1 MFENVR
7 EDYRVH
13 GRSLRN
19 RAFWAMVTYRFGRW
33 SLKLPSPVAR
43 WITGKVY
50 GAMYVWTGIVT
61 GVHMPREVT
70 VGKRFHIVHADG
82 SLSIHPDTVIGDD
95 VGVMH
100 NVTIGTN
107 MSTTVPTIGNGVFIG
122 VGAVILGGV
131 KIGDG
136 ARIAANSL
144 VISDVPPGSVAMG
157 VPARVWKN
165 LGDATF
171 QSRDPRA
178 NNLAVRGQ
186 EPSQDDK
193 QEPQ

>member
-1 MFENVR
+1 M
-7 EDYRVH
+7 
-13 GRSLRN
+13 
-19 RAFWAMVTYRFGRW
+19 
-33 SLKLPSPVAR
+33 KLPPVAR
-43 WITGKVY
+43 WITGKIY
-50 GAMYVWTGIVT
+50 GALYVWTGIVT

-82 SLSIHPDTVIGDD
+82 SLSIHPETVIGDD

-107 MSTTVPTIGNGVFIG
+107 MSTTVPNIGNGVFIG

-165 LGDATF
+165 LSDATF
-171 QSRDPRA
+171 RSRDPRA
-178 NNLAVRGQ
+178 NNLEVRNT
-186 EPSQDDK
+186 ESSQYEK
-193 QEPQ
+193 QDPQ

>member
-1 MFENVR
+1 M
-7 EDYRVH
+7 
-13 GRSLRN
+13 
-19 RAFWAMVTYRFGRW
+19 
-33 SLKLPSPVAR
+33 
-43 WITGKVY
+43 
-50 GAMYVWTGIVT
+50 
-61 GVHMPREVT
+61 
-70 VGKRFHIVHADG
+70 HADG

-165 LGDATF
+165 LGDAT
-171 QSRDPRA
+171 QRGIRVRTTWPSEPMTPRRMTNRNRNDLSVA
-178 NNLAVRGQ
+178 KLAT
-186 EPSQDDK
+186 
-193 QEPQ
+193 